1 LPGHRDNAVSI
12 RRSLQIALVRVVTP
26 SGKVGYVPD
35 DAIGSLDLDQ
45 LCYLKDAAG
54 WKIAGYAGGAN

>member
-1 LPGHRDNAVSI
+1 MFP
-12 RRSLQIALVRVVTP
+12 TMP
-26 SGKVGYVPD
+26 SG
-35 DAIGSLDLDQ
+35 LDLDQ